1 MKTNKLLATLFLM
14 LVFIIKI
21 TAQVPA
27 YVPTNGLVGWWPF
40 TGNPQDLSG
49 NGNNG
54 TNNGATL
61 TTDRF
66 GNPNS
71 AYSFNGVTNQ
81 IIIPNNA
88 LFNFQSANA
97 ASFSFWIKPNSISGG
112 VSTLVLNKQTG
123 VACAQ
128 VGWNMYIYNTSGNK
142 MQFRAGNGTCS
153 NVVDIPSVSNIITGI
168 STHVVNVINNGVA
181 YQYINGVFNATLAC
195 PQAIIGDNTGAFII
209 AGLFPGAS
217 GCALFN
223 GVIDDIGIWN
233 RALNQAEVTA
243 LYNAVSCV
251 APIAS
256 ITTQGNSTFCAGGS
270 CTLNANAGNSYTYQW
285 YNNGTL
291 INGATAITFTASQA
305 GNYTVKVTDG
315 LTSCFTTS
323 QPQSVI
329 VNPQPNVS
337 FGLPISSCWVP
348 GCVIYRQINA
358 STIPL
363 NGTPNGGTYQGPGIS
378 GSAFS
383 PTVAGLGNKNLK
395 YTYTD
400 NNGCSNFA
408 NQSVI
413 IYDTII
419 CPTVSG
425 IIKNSEDL
433 LNEESV
439 KIYPNPNQGFF
450 NLELTECKNSIIKI
464 TDVLGKTILN
474 QKAELFNEIDLKNQS
489 SGVYTINIITDKKIK
504 YSTKV
509 IKE

>member
-1 MKTNKLLATLFLM
+1 MKTNKLFATLFLM

-21 TAQVPA
+21 TAQVPP
-27 YVPTNGLVGWWPF
+27 YVPTNGLVAWWPF
-40 TGNPQDLSG
+40 TGNANDLSG

-54 TNNGATL
+54 INNGATL

-66 GNPNS
+66 SNSNS
-71 AYSFNGVTNQ
+71 AYNFNGTSNYIQAPNYALQGSITFSGWYKMPTFVIPQYDAIYFSNQSPLQISLTSNAIFGWRSYQGQNGHAAYVKSPLIGYYPTNQ
-81 IIIPNNA
+81 QVPSVNVWHHFVVVFDN
-88 LFNFQSANA
+88 
-97 ASFSFWIKPNSISGG
+97 G
-112 VSTLVLNKQTG
+112 VSLK
-123 VACAQ
+123 
-128 VGWNMYIYNTSGNK
+128 MYLDNNLIYTNNSVVNNSSLPSLPMLIGY
-142 MQFRAGNGTCS
+142 AGSNGTL
-153 NVVDIPSVSNIITGI
+153 NYYYLG
-168 STHVVNVINNGVA
+168 
-181 YQYINGVFNATLAC
+181 QL
-195 PQAIIGDNTGAFII
+195 
-209 AGLFPGAS
+209 
-217 GCALFN
+217 
-223 GVIDDIGIWN
+223 DDIGIWN
-233 RALNQAEVTA
+233 RALSLAEVAT

>member
-1 MKTNKLLATLFLM
+1 MKTKKLFKIILLLLFS
-14 LVFIIKI
+14 ININ
-21 TAQVPA
+21 AQVPP

-40 TGNPQDLSG
+40 TGNASDLSG

-54 TNNGATL
+54 INGGASL
-61 TTDRF
+61 TTDRYSNNNSAYYF
-66 GNPNS
+66 NGVSQIDIPGPIVNASTGNNQATISTWFLIPTIHNINSYLVGYGNPNQQ
-71 AYSFNGVTNQ
+71 NGEIFAIGEFGSNGITST
-81 IIIPNNA
+81 
-88 LFNFQSANA
+88 FY
-97 ASFSFWIKPNSISGG
+97 GG
-112 VSTLVLNKQTG
+112 
-123 VACAQ
+123 
-128 VGWNMYIYNTSGNK
+128 
-142 MQFRAGNGTCS
+142 
-153 NVVDIPSVSNIITGI
+153 P
-168 STHVVNVINNGVA
+168 
-181 YQYINGVFNATLAC
+181 FNATSNIAYPLNSWHNITVVKGTNG
-195 PQAIIGDNTGAFII
+195 QVSIYLDAILIYSQTVSTPNIGNN
-209 AGLFPGAS
+209 S
-217 GCALFN
+217 GRFGRAIWNSNEFFL
-223 GVIDDIGIWN
+223 GKLDDIGIWN
-233 RALNQAEVTA
+233 RALSPAEITA
-243 LYNAVSCV
+243 LYTGSVSCI
-251 APIAS
+251 APLAT
-256 ITTQGNSTFCAGGS
+256 ITTQGNSSFCAGGS

-285 YNNGTL
+285 YNNGTI
-291 INGATAITFTASQA
+291 INGATNISYIGTQT

-323 QPQSVI
+323 QPQY
-329 VNPQPNVS
+329 VNVLPLPNVS
-337 FGLPISSCWVP
+337 FPFLGGFVYIRTTPVNLTGSPI
-348 GCVIYRQINA
+348 
-358 STIPL
+358 
-363 NGTPNGGTYQGPGIS
+363 GGTYQGPGIS

-464 TDVLGKTILN
+464 TDILGKTILN

>member
-1 MKTNKLLATLFLM
+1 MKKQNYFKTIFLLLLFSINLS
-14 LVFIIKI
+14 
-21 TAQVPA
+21 AQVPP

-40 TGNPQDLSG
+40 TGNANDLSG

-66 GNPNS
+66 SNANNAYFVNGINNWIQTNTSFLQTNNPHSISIWWRTSDSTQMDQTIFNTNPHTLENIVLNAFPNTNYKL
-71 AYSFNGVTNQ
+71 AYYLGSGLGSWN
-81 IIIPNNA
+81 IISTPNNFITIPA
-88 LFNFQSANA
+88 NLVQWHQTVFVKDASLSWKFYHDGVLTHTFSSATNTGSQM
-97 ASFSFWIKPNSISGG
+97 ASLRFGSWTVGFSGG
-112 VSTLVLNKQTG
+112 CFKGKL
-123 VACAQ
+123 
-128 VGWNMYIYNTSGNK
+128 
-142 MQFRAGNGTCS
+142 
-153 NVVDIPSVSNIITGI
+153 
-168 STHVVNVINNGVA
+168 
-181 YQYINGVFNATLAC
+181 
-195 PQAIIGDNTGAFII
+195 
-209 AGLFPGAS
+209 
-217 GCALFN
+217 
-223 GVIDDIGIWN
+223 DDIGVWN

-256 ITTQGNSTFCAGGS
+256 ITTQGNSTFCTGGS

-337 FGLPISSCWVP
+337 FGFLASFVCIRTAPINLLGS
-348 GCVIYRQINA
+348 
-358 STIPL
+358 
-363 NGTPNGGTYQGPGIS
+363 PNGGTYQGPGIS

>member
-1 MKTNKLLATLFLM
+1 MKTNKLFATLFLM

-21 TAQVPA
+21 TAQVPP
-27 YVPTNGLVGWWPF
+27 YVPTNGLIAWYPF
-40 TGNPQDLSG
+40 TSNVNDISG

-61 TTDRF
+61 TTDRG
-66 GNPNS
+66 GNLNS
-71 AYSFNGVTNQ
+71 AYYFDGLSNYISSTPVGLPIGNAARTISSWFTTTTSA
-81 IIIPNNA
+81 IPTSQYPNIQTITMYGNPMGGPVIFPQYILAPTGKAYFESGSSQNAILSNNA
-88 LFNFQSANA
+88 
-97 ASFSFWIKPNSISGG
+97 
-112 VSTLVLNKQTG
+112 V
-123 VACAQ
+123 
-128 VGWNMYIYNTSGNK
+128 
-142 MQFRAGNGTCS
+142 
-153 NVVDIPSVSNIITGI
+153 
-168 STHVVNVINNGVA
+168 NNGVWHNIVTT
-181 YQYINGVFNATLAC
+181 YGGSGTPVRMYIDGVFENS
-195 PQAIIGDNTGAFII
+195 TGAVTL
-209 AGLFPGAS
+209 GTAS
-217 GCALFN
+217 SYFGIGNNPSVANIPFR
-223 GVIDDIGIWN
+223 GKIDDIGIWN
-233 RALNQAEVTA
+233 RALNQAEITA
-243 LYNAVSCV
+243 LYNAVLCT

-270 CTLNANAGNSYTYQW
+270 CTLNANSGNSYTYQW

-425 IIKNSEDL
+425 IIKNSEDF

-504 YSTKV
+504 YSTKF

>member
-1 MKTNKLLATLFLM
+1 MKKQNYFKTIFLLLLFS
-14 LVFIIKI
+14 ININ
-21 TAQVPA
+21 AQVPP

-40 TGNPQDLSG
+40 
-49 NGNNG
+49 NGNAIEFNTSATPS
-54 TNNGATL
+54 TNSASL
-61 TTDRF
+61 TADRF
-66 GNPNS
+66 LNANC
-71 AYSFNGVTNQ
+71 AYSFNGTSMIKYLGSNPLSTIGNSTQ
-81 IIIPNNA
+81 NWT
-88 LFNFQSANA
+88 FNFWVK
-97 ASFSFWIKPNSISGG
+97 ASNSSGG
-112 VSTLVLNKQTG
+112 KILGSFGWGYSMNLTNTNNLRFDFINSSLNWSTYTSLSSLSINNWHLVT
-123 VACAQ
+123 V
-128 VGWNMYIYNTSGNK
+128 TRS
-142 MQFRAGNGTCS
+142 NGTIQMFIDNIPDNTFASTPNINAYGQS
-153 NVVDIPSVSNIITGI
+153 NSWFGANGQD
-168 STHVVNVINNGVA
+168 NNG
-181 YQYINGVFNATLAC
+181 FF
-195 PQAIIGDNTGAFII
+195 IGT
-209 AGLFPGAS
+209 
-217 GCALFN
+217 
-223 GVIDDIGIWN
+223 IDDIGIWN

-337 FGLPISSCWVP
+337 FGFLASFVCIRTAPINLLGS
-348 GCVIYRQINA
+348 
-358 STIPL
+358 
-363 NGTPNGGTYQGPGIS
+363 PNGGTYQGPGIS

-450 NLELTECKNSIIKI
+450 NLELLEFKNTIIRV

-489 SGVYTINIITDKKIK
+489 SGVYTINIITDKKVK

>member
-1 MKTNKLLATLFLM
+1 MKTNKLFATLFLM

-21 TAQVPA
+21 TAQVPP
-27 YVPTNGLVGWWPF
+27 YVPTNGLVAWYPF
-40 TGNPQDLSG
+40 TSNVNDISG

-61 TTDRF
+61 TTDRG
-66 GNPNS
+66 GNVNS
-71 AYSFNGVTNQ
+71 AYYFDGLSNYISSTPVGLPIGNAARTISAWFTSTTSS
-81 IIIPNNA
+81 IPTSQYPNIQTITMYGNPMGGAVIFPQYILAPTGKAYFETGSSQNAILSNNA
-88 LFNFQSANA
+88 VNNGSWHN
-97 ASFSFWIKPNSISGG
+97 IVTTYGGSGSP
-112 VSTLVLNKQTG
+112 VR
-123 VACAQ
+123 
-128 VGWNMYIYNTSGNK
+128 MYIDGVLENLTAAITLGTASSYFGIGN
-142 MQFRAGNGTCS
+142 N
-153 NVVDIPSVSNIITGI
+153 PSVANIPFRGK
-168 STHVVNVINNGVA
+168 
-181 YQYINGVFNATLAC
+181 
-195 PQAIIGDNTGAFII
+195 
-209 AGLFPGAS
+209 
-217 GCALFN
+217 
-223 GVIDDIGIWN
+223 IDDIGIWN
-233 RALNQAEVTA
+233 RALNQAEITA
-243 LYNAVSCV
+243 LYNAVLCT

-291 INGATAITFTASQA
+291 INGATAITFTASQP

>member
-1 MKTNKLLATLFLM
+1 MKKQNYFKTIFLLLLFSINLS
-14 LVFIIKI
+14 
-21 TAQVPA
+21 AQVPA

-40 TGNPQDLSG
+40 TGNANDLSG

-61 TTDRF
+61 TTDRYSNNNSAYYF
-66 GNPNS
+66 NGASQIDISGPITSASTGNNQATISTWFFIPTIHNINSYLVGYGNPNQQNGQIFAIGEDGS
-71 AYSFNGVTNQ
+71 NGIYSTFYGGPFNAISNIAYPLNSWHNITVVKGTNGLVSFYLDAILIYSQT
-81 IIIPNNA
+81 
-88 LFNFQSANA
+88 
-97 ASFSFWIKPNSISGG
+97 
-112 VSTLVLNKQTG
+112 VSTPNIGNNSGRFGRAL
-123 VACAQ
+123 
-128 VGWNMYIYNTSGNK
+128 WNSPEFFLGK
-142 MQFRAGNGTCS
+142 
-153 NVVDIPSVSNIITGI
+153 
-168 STHVVNVINNGVA
+168 
-181 YQYINGVFNATLAC
+181 L
-195 PQAIIGDNTGAFII
+195 
-209 AGLFPGAS
+209 
-217 GCALFN
+217 
-223 GVIDDIGIWN
+223 DDIGIWN
-233 RALNQAEVTA
+233 RALSPAEITA

-285 YNNGTL
+285 YNNGTI
-291 INGATAITFTASQA
+291 INGATNISYIGTQT

-323 QPQSVI
+323 QPQSVN
-329 VNPQPNVS
+329 VNPLPNVS
-337 FGLPISSCWVP
+337 FGFLASFVCIRTAPINLLGS
-348 GCVIYRQINA
+348 
-358 STIPL
+358 
-363 NGTPNGGTYQGPGIS
+363 PNGGTYQGPGIS

>member
-1 MKTNKLLATLFLM
+1 M
-14 LVFIIKI
+14 
-21 TAQVPA
+21 
-27 YVPTNGLVGWWPF
+27 PF
-40 TGNPQDLSG
+40 NIGAGGNRFYY
-49 NGNNG
+49 NGN
-54 TNNGATL
+54 L
-61 TTDRF
+61 
-66 GNPNS
+66 
-71 AYSFNGVTNQ
+71 
-81 IIIPNNA
+81 
-88 LFNFQSANA
+88 
-97 ASFSFWIKPNSISGG
+97 
-112 VSTLVLNKQTG
+112 
-123 VACAQ
+123 
-128 VGWNMYIYNTSGNK
+128 
-142 MQFRAGNGTCS
+142 
-153 NVVDIPSVSNIITGI
+153 
-168 STHVVNVINNGVA
+168 
-181 YQYINGVFNATLAC
+181 
-195 PQAIIGDNTGAFII
+195 
-209 AGLFPGAS
+209 
-217 GCALFN
+217 
-223 GVIDDIGIWN
+223 DDIGIWN
-233 RALNQAEVTA
+233 RALNQAEITA
-243 LYNAVSCV
+243 LYNSVSCV

-270 CTLNANAGNSYTYQW
+270 CTLNANSGNSYTYQW

-291 INGATAITFTASQA
+291 INGATAITFTATQA

-337 FGLPISSCWVP
+337 FGFLASFVCI
-348 GCVIYRQINA
+348 RTAAIN
-358 STIPL
+358 L
-363 NGTPNGGTYQGPGIS
+363 LGTPNGGIYQGPGIS

-383 PTVAGLGNKNLK
+383 PTVSGLGNKNLK

-425 IIKNSEDL
+425 IIKNSEDF

-439 KIYPNPNQGFF
+439 KIYPNPNQGLF